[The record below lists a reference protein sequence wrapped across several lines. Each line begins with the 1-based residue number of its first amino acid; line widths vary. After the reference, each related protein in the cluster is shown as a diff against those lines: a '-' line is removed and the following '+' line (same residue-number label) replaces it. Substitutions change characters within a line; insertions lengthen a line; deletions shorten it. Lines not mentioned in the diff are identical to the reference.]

1 MPAHVQSRFQQ
12 ALASHKAGQLA
23 QARSLYEDIIKQHPG
38 HADAHHF
45 LGVIAHQSNDHARA
59 VELIGKAIALFPDNP
74 AAYLNRGLA
83 FHALKHFEPAI
94 ASYDKAI
101 ALKPD
106 FTEAIVG
113 LGDAQLELRRFAAA
127 VGGYDRAISL
137 NPGLVTVHFNRGLAL
152 FGLGQFSKAA
162 ASYASAIAL
171 KPDLAEAH
179 FNRGNALKELRQLD
193 EALKSYSRVLEL
205 QPDNI
210 EAKRNIFWLHFV
222 QMKDAPLIERLS
234 ADISAWQV
242 KVEIEKLTALKT
254 MADFRVLHD
263 LEQTD
268 HLLALGYEFEGLRE
282 ANSRLKQIYAR
293 CGAQG
298 HGEDSKPVTL
308 GADEIVDITRFR
320 KNAPRYHM
328 SGATAHCLNPNNDWA
343 AIEDRYFSSEPEI
356 IHFDDFLSSEALTEL
371 RKFCLISTA
380 WKLEF
385 KNQYLGMLAEGGF
398 VSPLH
403 LGIAKELRQKMP
415 RIFGDQRLEQLWA
428 FKYTSTLGSGINVHA
443 DYARVNLNF
452 WVTPDAANLDPD
464 SGGLIVYDV
473 PAPLSW
479 GFEEYNNNDSQSI
492 YRFLKESGAGRR
504 KIPYKCNRAVL
515 FNSRLFHETD
525 AIRFKDGYENRRINV
540 TYLFGQGLGAR

>member
-1 MPAHVQSRFQQ
+1 MLAHVQSQFQE
-12 ALASHKAGQLA
+12 ALASHKAGRLA
-23 QARSLYEDIIKQHPG
+23 QARGLYEDIIKRQPG

-45 LGVIAHQSNDHARA
+45 LGVIAHQTNDHARA

-83 FHALKHFEPAI
+83 FQALKDFEPAI
-94 ASYDKAI
+94 ASHDQAI

-106 FTEAIVG
+106 FTEAFAG
-113 LGDAQLELRRFAAA
+113 RGDAQLALRRFAAA
-127 VGGYDRAISL
+127 AGSYDRALAL

-152 FGLGQFSKAA
+152 FELGQFTTAV
-162 ASYASAIAL
+162 ASYDGAIAL

-179 FNRGNALKELRQLD
+179 FNRGNALKELRHLD

-205 QPDNI
+205 EPGNI

-234 ADISAWQV
+234 ADISAWQTN
-242 KVEIEKLTALKT
+242 VEAEKLAALKT
-254 MADFRVLHD
+254 MPDFRILHD
-263 LEQTD
+263 LEQTGY
-268 HLLALGYEFEGLRE
+268 LIALGYEFEGLRQ
-282 ANSRLKQIYAR
+282 ANSRLKEIYAR

-298 HGEDSKPVTL
+298 HGEDSKPVML
-308 GADEIVDITRFR
+308 GADEIVEINRFR
-320 KNAPRYHM
+320 KNSRRYHIA
-328 SGATAHCLNPNNDWA
+328 SALEQCLNPNNDWA
-343 AIEDRYFSSEPEI
+343 EIEERYFASEPEI
-356 IHFDDFLSSEALTEL
+356 IQIDDLLSPEALAEL
-371 RKFCLISTA
+371 RKFCLISTT

-403 LGIAKELRQKMP
+403 IEIAKELRLKMP
-415 RIFGDQRLEQLWA
+415 RIFGDHYLDQLWA
-428 FKYTSTLGSGINVHA
+428 FKYTSRVGAGINVHA

-452 WVTPDAANLDPD
+452 WVTPDAANLDPV

-473 PAPLSW
+473 PAPLAW

-492 YRFLKESGAGRR
+492 YAFLKESGAGCR

-525 AIRFKDGYENRRINV
+525 AIRFKEGYENRRINV